1 MHAFNP
7 TVLPVYII
15 HLKERT
21 ERLNHVLEQFK
32 NKPEFEI
39 HIVEAIKHEIG
50 AIGLWQSLRQCV
62 QKGLDNNDDLI
73 IICEDDHEFTSEYS
87 KSFLF
92 ACIEKAKNM
101 HADILSG
108 GISFFRDSLQV
119 EENLFWV
126 QFFTGTQFTIIFKKL
141 YQVILN
147 ASFEDDSTA
156 DRKYCELFNNNMCIH
171 PFISIQKEFGYSD
184 ATPINNTAGLVK
196 MLFNRSSEALQV
208 LKDVSAFYKKITKV
222 KEVDTTINFDSTIIP
237 TYIIN
242 LAERTERKA
251 HIIQQFEGKKEFEW
265 MIVDACKHDIGA
277 LGLWLTIRKII
288 RLALKND
295 EDVIIICEDD
305 HEFTKDY
312 HKDTFIQNIIE
323 ANEQGADYLSGG
335 TGGFYLAI
343 PISKQRF
350 WVNPCSSTQFIVI
363 YKKFFEKILNEP
375 FDDHVIADI
384 LLSEITSHKMV
395 VYPFI
400 SKQKDF
406 GYSDVTLI
414 HNEIQGLVTN
424 LFVESSIRLAL
435 IKKAAEYKK
444 RLPN

>member
-1 MHAFNP
+1 
-7 TVLPVYII
+7 
-15 HLKERT
+15 
-21 ERLNHVLEQFK
+21 
-32 NKPEFEI
+32 
-39 HIVEAIKHEIG
+39 
-50 AIGLWQSLRQCV
+50 
-62 QKGLDNNDDLI
+62 
-73 IICEDDHEFTSEYS
+73 
-87 KSFLF
+87 
-92 ACIEKAKNM
+92 
-101 HADILSG
+101 
-108 GISFFRDSLQV
+108 
-119 EENLFWV
+119 
-126 QFFTGTQFTIIFKKL
+126 
-141 YQVILN
+141 
-147 ASFEDDSTA
+147 
-156 DRKYCELFNNNMCIH
+156 
-171 PFISIQKEFGYSD
+171 
-184 ATPINNTAGLVK
+184 
-196 MLFNRSSEALQV
+196 
-208 LKDVSAFYKKITKV
+208 
-222 KEVDTTINFDSTIIP
+222 
-237 TYIIN
+237 
-242 LAERTERKA
+242 
-251 HIIQQFEGKKEFEW
+251 

-414 HNEIQGLVTN
+414 HNEI
-424 LFVESSIRLAL
+424 
-435 IKKAAEYKK
+435 
-444 RLPN
+444 